1 MKQLIPE
8 FLRRGLAACGLGP
21 MVLAVLYLILGRQG
35 VIETLT
41 VPQVCTGI
49 FSLTALAFIAGGMNV
64 IYQAERLPLMAA
76 VSIHGAVL
84 YICYLATYLANGWLD
99 SGMLPILVFTGIF
112 GAGYLIIWAVIYL
125 IIRRGT
131 DRINEGLKKQ
141 QRRRAP

>member
-1 MKQLIPE
+1 MKKIALD
-8 FLRRGLAACGLGP
+8 FARRGMVSMGFGPIILAIF
-21 MVLAVLYLILGRQG
+21 YLIMDCQG
-35 VIETLT
+35 LVGELT
-41 VPQVCTGI
+41 VDRVCIGI

-84 YICYLATYLANGWLD
+84 YLCYLATYLANGWLD